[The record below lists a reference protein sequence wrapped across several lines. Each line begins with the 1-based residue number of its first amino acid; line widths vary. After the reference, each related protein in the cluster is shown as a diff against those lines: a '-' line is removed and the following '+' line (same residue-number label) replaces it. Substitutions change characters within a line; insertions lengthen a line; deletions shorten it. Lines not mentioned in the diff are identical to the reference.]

1 MKRMKSSTETSAVAA
16 PSTETGG
23 RERRGGRGEQDS
35 QYRGPW
41 GRRLRDQITDVAVE
55 LSSRLSRT
63 ILMISAVAFSTGAL
77 LASVGISQNAAHQID
92 ADIAASAANLVMVT
106 VPERE
111 SSGAQLQAAGPSE
124 SPESESAAPENAADQ
139 ATEGQSAD
147 AGSESPETEN
157 AEERGSEEEAV
168 ESASTEESGAGSAVR
183 TTLPDDTE
191 ERLEEI
197 DTVDVVGRRLDVDQS
212 GDVVV
217 DRPAI
222 GAQMVRVG
230 VKGASSGYLEAA
242 SIEHTGEH
250 QWMLDGG
257 ENVAFLRPLAAE
269 RLGIPVTDDTRNL
282 SVEIN
287 NTEYSIIGFLPGEH
301 AFSESVVIP
310 YTNALQ
316 IVGNDNYSQVLIRTA
331 LGAGSQVSSVARL
344 AILPGTPEKLAVSQV
359 ISPNTIRE
367 NVSSQLTRQATWV
380 GAFLIVLTVLLITN
394 SMIVSVTARTTE
406 IGVRRALGA
415 SRSSVA
421 GVFWCEGALI
431 GALGGLAGAALA
443 AIMVTAIAAVNG
455 WTAYLNPLWISLGP
469 VLGMTV
475 GLVASAYPA
484 MRAATIHPA
493 IAVRS
498 D

>member
-1 MKRMKSSTETSAVAA
+1 MKRDAHDSESGGVGAEPSGSATKGKRGKRKSSVKQ
-16 PSTETGG
+16 
-23 RERRGGRGEQDS
+23 RRGPISRK
-35 QYRGPW
+35 
-41 GRRLRDQITDVAVE
+41 LRDQLKDVAIE

-92 ADIAASAANLVMVT
+92 ADIAASAANLVLVT
-106 VPERE
+106 VPEQE
-111 SSGAQLQAAGPSE
+111 
-124 SPESESAAPENAADQ
+124 
-139 ATEGQSAD
+139 ATD
-147 AGSESPETEN
+147 D
-157 AEERGSEEEAV
+157 EAV
-168 ESASTEESGAGSAVR
+168 VAGETTEVEGSGQAIR
-183 TTLPDDTE
+183 TIFPADTE
-191 ERLEEI
+191 ERLERI
-197 DTVDVVGRRLDVDQS
+197 DAVDVAGLRLDA
-212 GDVVV
+212 DVATMITV
-217 DRPAI
+217 DRPAVN
-222 GAQMVRVG
+222 AEAVRVG
-230 VKGASSGYLEAA
+230 VKGASSGYLEA
-242 SIEHTGEH
+242 SDIEYTGEH
-250 QWMLDGG
+250 VWMLDGK
-257 ENVAFLRPLAAE
+257 ENVAYLGTAAAE
-269 RLGIPVTDDTRNL
+269 ELGIPVTDDVRNL

-287 NTEYSIIGFLPGEH
+287 NTGYSIIGFLPGEH
-301 AFSESVVIP
+301 AFSTSLVIP

-316 IVGNDNYSQVLIRTA
+316 LAGDDNYTQVLIRTA
-331 LGAGSQVSSVARL
+331 LGAGSQVSGVARL

-359 ISPNTIRE
+359 ISQNEIRE

-380 GAFLIVLTVLLITN
+380 GAFLIVLTILLITN

-443 AIMVTAIAAVNG
+443 AITITAIAALNG
-455 WTAYLNPLWISLGP
+455 WTAYLSPMWIGLGP